1 MLAGSSA
8 SPEKR
13 SVQLDVQDGVA
24 TLALDPPDGRFDRA
38 TLDALAAAC
47 GSLAA
52 EPDAARAVVVAPAG
66 ADLGVGWDEHSLA
79 VAEAGGVGPPPLGA
93 AFEALAAL
101 PQPTVCAV
109 RGRALSAGLELALAC
124 DMRVAEEGVRL
135 ALPEVAAG
143 RVPRGGGT
151 QRLPRAVGRA
161 QALRLLLTAAEIDAS
176 EALRIGLVTEVTPA
190 GGAID
195 AARAVALRIAER
207 GPVATR
213 FAKEAAVR
221 GLELP
226 LQQALRLE
234 HDLTVLL
241 QDTADR
247 DEGVRAFLERRP
259 PRFEGR

>member
-1 MLAGSSA
+1 MSAGSSP

-13 SVQLDVQDGVA
+13 PVQLDVEDGVA
-24 TLALDPPDGRFDRA
+24 MLALDLPGGRFDRA

-47 GSLAA
+47 VSLAA
-52 EPDAARAVVVAPAG
+52 EPDAVRVVVVAPAG
-66 ADLGVGWDEHSLA
+66 ADLGLGWEEHALA
-79 VAEAGGVGPPPLGA
+79 AAEAGGVGPPALGA

-124 DMRVAEEGVRL
+124 DVRVAEEGARL
-135 ALPEVAAG
+135 ALPEAAEA

-151 QRLPRAVGRA
+151 QRLPRAIGRA
-161 QALRLLLTAAEIDAS
+161 QALRLLLAAEEIDAS
-176 EALRIGLVTEVTPA
+176 EALRIGLVSEVAPA

-195 AARAVALRIAER
+195 AARSVALRIAGR

-226 LQQALRLE
+226 LAQGLRLE

-241 QDTADR
+241 QGTADR
-247 DEGVRAFLERRP
+247 DEGVRAFLDRRP
-259 PRFEGR
+259 PDFEGR

>member
-1 MLAGSSA
+1 MSAGSSP

-13 SVQLDVQDGVA
+13 PVQLDVEDGVA
-24 TLALDPPDGRFDRA
+24 MLALDPPAGRFDRA
-38 TLDALAAAC
+38 TLDGLTAAC
-47 GSLAA
+47 VSLAA

-66 ADLGVGWDEHSLA
+66 ADLGLGWEAHALA
-79 VAEAGGVGPPPLGA
+79 AAEASGVGPPPLGA

-124 DMRVAEEGVRL
+124 DVRVAEEGARL
-135 ALPEVAAG
+135 ALPELAEA

-151 QRLPRAVGRA
+151 QRLPRAIGRA
-161 QALRLLLTAAEIDAS
+161 QALRLLLTAEEIDAS
-176 EALRIGLVTEVTPA
+176 EALRIGLVTEVAPG

-195 AARAVALRIAER
+195 AARSVALRIAER
-207 GPVATR
+207 GPIATR
-213 FAKEAAVR
+213 FAKEAAAR

-226 LQQALRLE
+226 LQQGLRLE